1 MKEHMKY
8 AIFLCASLALPAHA
22 QMFNGN
28 KLMDAF
34 NKSETSNIDWG
45 FARGYVAGVYDS
57 NTGVGFC
64 APTTV
69 SLGQVSDMAKKYLE
83 NNPAVRHLAADAIIL
98 YMLDKAWPCAKKGT
112 AL

>member
-8 AIFLCASLALPAHA
+8 ALLLCASFALPVHA
-22 QMFNGN
+22 QMFSGN

-45 FARGYVAGVYDS
+45 FTRGYVAGVYDT
-57 NTGVGFC
+57 NAGTGFC
-64 APTTV
+64 APGNV
-69 SLGQVSDMAKKYLE
+69 SLGQVTDMTKNYLE
-83 NNPAVRHLAADAIIL
+83 NNPAVRHLPADAIIL
-98 YMLDKAWPCAKKGT
+98 YMLDKSWPCAKKGK